1 MKKAIILGGT
11 HDHIALIEQLKVRGY
26 FTILID
32 YLEYPPARNFADH
45 YICESTLEQQKVL
58 EIAKEE
64 APDLVIAACIDQALL
79 TMAYVCEEL
88 GLPCHISYQTALSLT
103 NKVLMKEIFLKND
116 IPTSK
121 HFVLSSKHDVI
132 PDDLKY
138 PLVVKPAD
146 SNSSK
151 GIIKVNSKSEVGEA
165 INTAF
170 TFTRSH
176 KVVVEEFVIGDELSV
191 DVVIENFEPQIVL
204 VTKNI
209 KMQQNE
215 HHFTIVQNIFP
226 GTEDPAAIEQIRL
239 IAGKIAKAYN
249 ISNGPLLIQL
259 IYDGTRLSVVEFS
272 SRIGGGS
279 KHHQIK
285 SVTGFDI
292 LGYFIELLLGKSTVP
307 VIRKNC
313 NYALMNYIYAKN
325 GTINKFIGF
334 EELKK
339 RAVIEEYFYY
349 KLPGSEVTNHIS
361 SADRLAGL
369 LLTAK
374 SRKVLL
380 EKLER
385 TDNQLK
391 LLDLNGNDLM
401 IHKVQSFIYLA

>member
-11 HDHIALIEQLKVRGY
+11 HDHITLIEQLTGRG
-26 FTILID
+26 FSTILVD
-32 YLEYPPARNFADH
+32 YLENPPAIGFADK
-45 YICESTLEQQKVL
+45 YIRESTLDQHKVL
-58 EIAKEE
+58 EIAKQE
-64 APDLVIAACIDQALL
+64 AAELVITACIDQALL
-79 TMAYVCEEL
+79 TMAYVCEKL
-88 GLPCHISYQTALSLT
+88 GLPCHISYHTALALT
-103 NKVLMKEIFLKND
+103 NKALMKEIFLKND

-151 GIIKVNSKSEVGEA
+151 GITKVNSKSEVGEA

-191 DVVIENFEPQIVL
+191 DVVIENFEPHIVL

-215 HHFTIVQNIFP
+215 NHFTIVQNVFP
-226 GTEDPAAIEQIRL
+226 GIQDPAVNEQIRL

-292 LGYFIELLLGKSTVP
+292 LGYFIELLLGKSTAP

-334 EELKK
+334 EELKNK
-339 RAVIEEYFYY
+339 GAIEDYFYY
-349 KLPGSEVTNHIS
+349 KLPGSEVTSHVS

-369 LLTAK
+369 LITAK
-374 SRKVLL
+374 SRQELIR
-380 EKLER
+380 KLQR
-385 TDNQLK
+385 SDNHLK
-391 LLDLNGNDLM
+391 LLDLNENDLM
-401 IHKVQSFIYLA
+401 IHGVHTLI